1 MKKILSG
8 FVLLAIVFMMAGS
21 TYAQMA
27 DDDRNVVRQESSKM
41 EDRWGKKDKKIGGR
55 YFYQYFDPQKVAA
68 YNEDEFA
75 VWREMKELNLKKE
88 LGLFLAIG
96 SALAIA
102 IAAFGGAIAQGKVA
116 AAAME
121 GIARNPEASG
131 KIFTPLIISLALIE
145 SLVIYALVIAFM
157 LQGKL

>member
-8 FVLLAIVFMMAGS
+8 FVLLAIVFTVAGS
-21 TYAQMA
+21 SYAQVA
-27 DDDRNVVRQESSKM
+27 DDSHDQMRQESPEM
-41 EDRWGKKDKKIGGR
+41 EGKKWKKGKEAFHRNFDPKKI
-55 YFYQYFDPQKVAA
+55 AE
-68 YNEDEFA
+68 YNEAELLI
-75 VWREMKELNLKKE
+75 WREMMDIHLKKE
-88 LGLFLAIG
+88 VGLFLAIG

-102 IAAFGGAIAQGKVA
+102 IAAFGGAISQGKVA